1 MYNLLRSI
9 KVSQLELHQSIHK
22 QNIRSKSVSTL
33 PASVQQN
40 EDSSFDRGSEAGAVV
55 ETLQAE
61 ENCDEGESVAHGS
74 SL

>member
-9 KVSQLELHQSIHK
+9 KVSQLELHQ
-22 QNIRSKSVSTL
+22 SKSVSTL